1 MGLLECFHEFH
12 AEVVSLKRDIFR
24 ADPPPPEPDEV
35 KRRLVTLFEKQST
48 DALHRLAEHEQP
60 TFRDAQYVMV
70 AMADEVFLHL
80 DWNGLGDWTR
90 RPLEA
95 EEPFGSHVAGERIFQ
110 RIDEIVREREAV
122 PVELLSVYLA
132 ALALDF
138 QGKYRYSAA
147 GSASAKEPANYRRK
161 LAKQLEQADESS
173 VRPATELCP
182 AAYDATLT
190 GTGRRGLPTLRVVL
204 LVLLIIVLCWLFIGL
219 SLWYYQTLEVTDQI
233 GRIEDANEQLQK
245 IDDDLKK
252 AGAHK
257 EPR

>member
-12 AEVVSLKRDIFR
+12 AEVVSLKREIFR
-24 ADPPPPEPDEV
+24 ADPPPPEPEEV
-35 KRRLVTLFEKQST
+35 KSRLVTLFEKQSVAAQT
-48 DALHRLAEHEQP
+48 RLADHEQ
-60 TFRDAQYVMV
+60 TAFKEAQYVMV
-70 AMADEVFLHL
+70 AMADEVFLRL
-80 DWNGLGDWTR
+80 DWNGRGLWTR

-95 EEPFGSHVAGERIFQ
+95 EEPFNSHVAGERIFQ

-138 QGKYRYSAA
+138 QGKYRYSIE
-147 GSASAKEPANYRRK
+147 GSAGAKEPSRYRRD
-161 LAKQLEQADESS
+161 LAKQLDQADESS

-182 AAYDATLT
+182 EAYDATLP

-204 LVLLIIVLCWLFIGL
+204 LVLLIIFLCWLFIGL
-219 SLWYYQTLEVTDQI
+219 SLWYYQTLEVSDQI

-245 IDDDLKK
+245 VDAELKN
-252 AGAHK
+252 AGANK
-257 EPR
+257 ETR